1 MSDFQQRVKR
11 RKLWH
16 LRMSDI
22 EASDTAADFSHLRS
36 LLFAP
41 GSDERKLRKAL
52 ASDADGV
59 VADLEDAVAPAEK
72 TTAREVVR
80 HVLGTTDR
88 ETTPLPMVRVSGVD
102 TPYFGEDLALV
113 SELVLDAL
121 VLPKASPEAV
131 AALGSEGPP
140 VIAIVETAEGV
151 RLAHETGRAPRVVAL
166 LLGAADLGAELG
178 LEPRADGLEI
188 LYARSRL
195 VIDSAAAEIR
205 APLDVVYL
213 DLHDQKGLEAE
224 ARLARSLGFRGKACV
239 HPAQVEVVNRVF
251 SPTAEEVDWARRVV
265 DAYERGERAGRGAVA
280 LDGAMVDL
288 PVVER
293 ARRILAEAKGASA

>member
-1 MSDFQQRVKR
+1 M
-11 RKLWH
+11 
-16 LRMSDI
+16 
-22 EASDTAADFSHLRS
+22 TAADFSHLRS

-41 GSDERKLRKAL
+41 GSDEQKLRKAL

-72 TTAREVVR
+72 PRAREIVR
-80 HVLGTTDR
+80 HVLGTVVTG
-88 ETTPLPMVRVSGVD
+88 TTPLTTVRVSGAD
-102 TPYFGEDLALV
+102 TPYFEEDLALV
-113 SELVLDAL
+113 SELTLDAL
-121 VLPKASPEAV
+121 VLPKACPKAV
-131 AALGSEGPP
+131 ADLGSEGPP

-151 RLAHETGRAPRVVAL
+151 RLAHETARAPRVVAL
-166 LLGAADLGAELG
+166 MLGAADLGAELG

-195 VIDSAAAEIR
+195 VIDSAAAKIR
-205 APLDVVYL
+205 PPLDIVYL
-213 DLHDQKGLEAE
+213 DLHDEKGLEAQ

-239 HPAQVEVVNRVF
+239 HPAQVGVVKRVF
-251 SPTAEEVDWARRVV
+251 SPTVEEVDWARRVV
-265 DAYERGERAGRGAVA
+265 DAYERGARAGRGAVA

-293 ARRILAEAKGASA
+293 ARRILNEAKGASA

>member
-1 MSDFQQRVKR
+1 
-11 RKLWH
+11 
-16 LRMSDI
+16 
-22 EASDTAADFSHLRS
+22 
-36 LLFAP
+36 
-41 GSDERKLRKAL
+41 
-52 ASDADGV
+52 
-59 VADLEDAVAPAEK
+59 VAPAEK
-72 TTAREVVR
+72 TTARGVVR
-80 HVLGTTDR
+80 HVLGTTVTKTT
-88 ETTPLPMVRVSGVD
+88 ETTPLSMVRVSGVD

-113 SELVLDAL
+113 SELALDAL

-131 AALGSEGPP
+131 AALGSKGPP

-151 RLAHETGRAPRVVAL
+151 RLAHETARAPRVVAL
-166 LLGAADLGAELG
+166 VLGAADLGAELG
-178 LEPRADGLEI
+178 LEPRPDGLEI

-195 VIDSAAAEIR
+195 VIDSAAAKIQ

-224 ARLARSLGFRGKACV
+224 ARLARSLGFRGKACI

-265 DAYERGERAGRGAVA
+265 DAYEQGERAGRGAVA

-288 PVVER
+288 PVVAR